1 MIVKIKSLMDG
12 KMDGNELLTH
22 DAEKH
27 FERPKTETPKQIDIF
42 FNKRSLNYLIYLN
55 NSLPCL
61 SKL

>member
-1 MIVKIKSLMDG
+1 MERWMEIK
-12 KMDGNELLTH
+12 LLTH